1 MVRPHHS
8 IDKPRIR
15 VVAGES
21 LLIAYI
27 LRHVPTHIQRIQAR
41 SVKAEADAAQ

>member
-27 LRHVPTHIQRIQAR
+27 LRHVHIQRIQAR